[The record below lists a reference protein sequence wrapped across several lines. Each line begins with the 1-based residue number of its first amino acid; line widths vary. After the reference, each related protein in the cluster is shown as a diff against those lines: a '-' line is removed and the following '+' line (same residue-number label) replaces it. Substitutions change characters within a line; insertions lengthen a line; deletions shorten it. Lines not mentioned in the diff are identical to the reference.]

1 MIVSAYTDSFLFPFI
16 IVWCDHVMVAPDE
29 SRTAVFS
36 SGTSIGF
43 RGLIPVGGHSAPSS
57 GVGTRL
63 TWYRVQK
70 NPRKKNTSDVMNRI
84 IPYRIFFCTPKVWCP

>member
-1 MIVSAYTDSFLFPFI
+1 MIVSAWVASFLFPFI

-29 SRTAVFS
+29 SSTAVLS
-36 SGTSIGF
+36 RGTSIGF

-63 TWYRVQK
+63 TW
-70 NPRKKNTSDVMNRI
+70 
-84 IPYRIFFCTPKVWCP
+84 